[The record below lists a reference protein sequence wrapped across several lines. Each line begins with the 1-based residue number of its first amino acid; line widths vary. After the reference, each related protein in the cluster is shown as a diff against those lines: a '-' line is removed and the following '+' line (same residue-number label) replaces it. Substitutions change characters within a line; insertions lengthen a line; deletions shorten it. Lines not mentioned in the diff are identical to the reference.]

1 MEWIIGLIVIWLIWR
16 LLTQKRIKET
26 ISEKTIF
33 NFFLNNPGEMIN
45 TKISWKEKKKFALER
60 EGNLNVWDDGGESI
74 SFIMEINNEEVTV
87 TMTKSRLNGK
97 TTFVSVENSKILEQ
111 QVMDKLGI
119 KIKNR

>member
-16 LLTQKRIKET
+16 LLTQKRIEET

-33 NFFLNNPGEMIN
+33 NIFLNNPGEMIN
-45 TKISWKEKKKFALER
+45 TKISWEDAKKFALER
-60 EGNLNVWDDGGESI
+60 EGSLNVWDDGGESI
-74 SFIMEINNEEVTV
+74 SCRMEINNEEVTV
-87 TMTKSRLNGK
+87 VMAKSRLNGK
-97 TTFVSVENSKILEQ
+97 TTFISVENSKILEQ

>member
-45 TKISWKEKKKFALER
+45 TKISWEDAKKFALER
-60 EGNLNVWDDGGESI
+60 ESI

>member
-16 LLTQKRIKET
+16 LLTQKRIRKT

-45 TKISWKEKKKFALER
+45 TKISWEDAKKFALER

>member
-45 TKISWKEKKKFALER
+45 TKISWEDAKKFALER

-97 TTFVSVENSKILEQ
+97 TTFVSVENFKILEQ

>member
-16 LLTQKRIKET
+16 LLTQKRIEET

-33 NFFLNNPGEMIN
+33 SFFLNNPGEMIN
-45 TKISWKEKKKFALER
+45 TKISWEDAKKFALER

>member
-16 LLTQKRIKET
+16 LLTQKRIEET

-33 NFFLNNPGEMIN
+33 IFFFNNQGEMIN
-45 TKISWKEKKKFALER
+45 TKISWEDAKKFALER

>member
-16 LLTQKRIKET
+16 LLTQKRIEET

-45 TKISWKEKKKFALER
+45 TKISWEDAKKVALER
-60 EGNLNVWDDGGESI
+60 EGQLNVREDGGESI

>member
-1 MEWIIGLIVIWLIWR
+1 
-16 LLTQKRIKET
+16 
-26 ISEKTIF
+26 
-33 NFFLNNPGEMIN
+33 MIN
-45 TKISWKEKKKFALER
+45 TKISWEDAKKFALER

-97 TTFVSVENSKILEQ
+97 TTFVSVENSKTLEQ

>member
-1 MEWIIGLIVIWLIWR
+1 MYR
-16 LLTQKRIKET
+16 
-26 ISEKTIF
+26 
-33 NFFLNNPGEMIN
+33 
-45 TKISWKEKKKFALER
+45 
-60 EGNLNVWDDGGESI
+60 DDGGESI

>member
-1 MEWIIGLIVIWLIWR
+1 MEDA
-16 LLTQKRIKET
+16 
-26 ISEKTIF
+26 
-33 NFFLNNPGEMIN
+33 
-45 TKISWKEKKKFALER
+45 KKFALER

>member
-45 TKISWKEKKKFALER
+45 TKISWEDAKKFALER
-60 EGNLNVWDDGGESI
+60 GGNLNLWDDGGESI

>member
-16 LLTQKRIKET
+16 LLTQKRIEET

-33 NFFLNNPGEMIN
+33 NFFSNNPGEMIN
-45 TKISWKEKKKFALER
+45 TKISWEDAKKFALER